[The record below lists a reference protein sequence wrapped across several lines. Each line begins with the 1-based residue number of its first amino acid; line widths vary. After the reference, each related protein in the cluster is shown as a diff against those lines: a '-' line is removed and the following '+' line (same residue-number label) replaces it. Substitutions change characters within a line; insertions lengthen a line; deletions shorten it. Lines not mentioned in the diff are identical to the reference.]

1 MERVSCE
8 EFQKDLIRLSDYA
21 IKQQININV
30 GECKVIHM
38 GENQS

>member
-1 MERVSCE
+1 M
-8 EFQKDLIRLSDYA
+8 DLISDYA
-21 IKQQININV
+21 IKQQIKFNA